1 MTALSQA
8 LATELSKWGATIRV
22 SWTKYLAYKLN
33 FILLVI
39 GPVLVFF
46 FIRYNLWASIYS
58 LEGITSLQG
67 YDFASM
73 LAYQVWVMIIGF
85 LGQGY
90 NGRNLAEDIR
100 LGRISSYLLYPFSF
114 WRFHAGNFVAFQM
127 IQLLVSA
134 VTLAAVVSQG
144 WVPFNNA
151 ADLRAI
157 LIGFGF
163 TLGVGFFWFQMN
175 FIIGIL
181 SFWLEETWV
190 LRIMVVIVSQFFSGA
205 LMPLEIFPDW
215 LRSGLNYTPFP
226 YLTYVPVKLFMGE
239 YQGSLSLALAILAF
253 WTGVL
258 LFLGRWL
265 WRKWISNY
273 TAAGI

>member
-1 MTALSQA
+1 MTQTSVGA
-8 LATELSKWGATIRV
+8 ELSKWGATVRV
-22 SWTKYLAYKLN
+22 SWTQYLTYKLN
-33 FILLVI
+33 FLLLVI

-58 LEGITSLQG
+58 LEGITTLQG

-114 WRFHAGNFVAFQM
+114 WRFHAGNFIAFQA
-127 IQLLVSA
+127 IQILVSA
-134 VTLAAVVSQG
+134 VTLAAVVAQG
-144 WVPFNNA
+144 WVPLQSTSQFQA
-151 ADLRAI
+151 LLSGAL
-157 LIGFGF
+157 F

-175 FIIGIL
+175 YIIGIL
-181 SFWLEETWV
+181 AFWLEETWV
-190 LRIMVVIVSQFFSGA
+190 LRVMVLTVSQFFSGA
-205 LMPLEIFPDW
+205 FMPLEIFPLW
-215 LRSGLNYTPFP
+215 LQRALVYTPFP
-226 YLTYVPVKLFMGE
+226 YLTHVPVKLFMGT
-239 YQGSLSLALAILAF
+239 YTGSLGFAVVSLLF
-253 WTGVL
+253 WTAVL
-258 LFLGRWL
+258 LLLGRWL
-265 WRKWISNY
+265 WQRGIKNY